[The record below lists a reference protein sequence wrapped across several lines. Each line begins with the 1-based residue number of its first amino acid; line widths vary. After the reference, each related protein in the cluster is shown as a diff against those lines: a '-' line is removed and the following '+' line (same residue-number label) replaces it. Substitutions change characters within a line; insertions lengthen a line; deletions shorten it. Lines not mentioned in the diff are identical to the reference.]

1 MAVPSSGELSMMG
14 IHNELAVNNY
24 ASTKTPND
32 VSLEDLSDGTKAAIN
47 LVNLPHNR
55 PDESAPHAMSEFY
68 AYDQNNDFPGLFA
81 DDWEDGDIGTG
92 ARDTFHERGFE
103 LAENGDLSE
112 SELDDSFAEHS
123 ATVAISFDDRPA
135 WTVQSTGHSTVFLD
149 TDNDIR
155 LRNTNSPQ
163 GMWIKTTYSALQWGL
178 ALNGT
183 TQAVAYRY
191 RFFMNST
198 NNKDGIID
206 IRMNT
211 TNHPNPGISTN
222 TYQIQVRDNADPS
235 PGAIRLAK
243 RATTSVTTLAQSPS
257 TGYTVGTT
265 MDFVFSVHES
275 TTFGNPRTLKV
286 GVGPTTVSTP
296 SIINS
301 YNKLSAID
309 TTYGTNYGWNFRC
322 PKAMSTPNSTHFH
335 RYNFIYATILN
346 I

>member
-1 MAVPSSGELSMMG
+1 
-14 IHNELAVNNY
+14 
-24 ASTKTPND
+24 
-32 VSLEDLSDGTKAAIN
+32 
-47 LVNLPHNR
+47 
-55 PDESAPHAMSEFY
+55 
-68 AYDQNNDFPGLFA
+68 
-81 DDWEDGDIGTG
+81 
-92 ARDTFHERGFE
+92 
-103 LAENGDLSE
+103 
-112 SELDDSFAEHS
+112 
-123 ATVAISFDDRPA
+123 
-135 WTVQSTGHSTVFLD
+135 
-149 TDNDIR
+149 
-155 LRNTNSPQ
+155 
-163 GMWIKTTYSALQWGL
+163 
-178 ALNGT
+178 
-183 TQAVAYRY
+183 
-191 RFFMNST
+191 MNST

-257 TGYTVGTT
+257 TAYTVGTT

-275 TTFGNPRTLKV
+275 TAFGNPRTLKV

-301 YNKLSAID
+301 YNKVSATD